1 MVTKKRGRKISK
13 KVKKIS
19 KKNVKE
25 GLVRSTKRKMKLV
38 LKNLIL
44 FTILTLASFLLYT
57 FSNNEL
63 FRSLF
68 GLLAMIL
75 GFVGLAFLIVFLAL
89 WILKLMKK

>member
-1 MVTKKRGRKISK
+1 MVTKKRGKRTSK
-13 KVKKIS
+13 KTKIVR
-19 KKNVKE
+19 KKNVKSVR
-25 GLVRSTKRKMKLV
+25 VRSSKKKIKLV

-44 FTILTLASFLLYT
+44 FAILTLVSFLLYI

-68 GLLAMIL
+68 QLLAMIL
-75 GFVGLAFLIVFLAL
+75 GFVGLAFLIVLLAL

>member
-1 MVTKKRGRKISK
+1 MVTKKRGRKTSK
-13 KVKKIS
+13 KTKTVR
-19 KKNVKE
+19 KKNVKSVR
-25 GLVRSTKRKMKLV
+25 VRSSKKKIKLV

-44 FTILTLASFLLYT
+44 FAILTLVCFLLYI

-68 GLLAMIL
+68 QLLAMIL
-75 GFVGLAFLIVFLAL
+75 GFVGLAFLIVLLAL

>member
-1 MVTKKRGRKISK
+1 MVTKKRGRKISNKTK
-13 KVKKIS
+13 KLR
-19 KKNVKE
+19 KKNVKSVR
-25 GLVRSTKRKMKLV
+25 VRSSKRKIKLT

-44 FTILTLASFLLYT
+44 FAILTLISFLFYR
-57 FSNNEL
+57 FSNNVL